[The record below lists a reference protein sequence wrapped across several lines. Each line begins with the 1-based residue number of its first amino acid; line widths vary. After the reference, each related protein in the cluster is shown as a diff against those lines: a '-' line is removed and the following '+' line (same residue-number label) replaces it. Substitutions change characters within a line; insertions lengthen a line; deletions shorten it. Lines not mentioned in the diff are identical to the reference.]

1 MHDERFSACPGHRTP
16 GQSTRRT
23 RGSTLQTGGEFP
35 RRDVSLIY
43 RTVEMA
49 LFGTIWHCFRGS
61 LTQNANSNNELGQI
75 KNRPGTLAF
84 FDAKKGFSAIGVL
97 LAHPLALGSPGSLV
111 RPTICLCRLLL
122 CTSCTSCTSCL
133 YCLHAPRIKVQIQI
147 SQATD
152 GMPMATCPGKIAR
165 PGTFATIDRTRLF
178 KKFVEKA
185 DREEGRSKHS
195 TTGRNHW
202 ATIGLPCPYRELKR
216 ARRLESAASI
226 GGR

>member
-1 MHDERFSACPGHRTP
+1 
-16 GQSTRRT
+16 
-23 RGSTLQTGGEFP
+23 
-35 RRDVSLIY
+35 
-43 RTVEMA
+43 MA

-61 LTQNANSNNELGQI
+61 LTQKANSNNELGQI

-97 LAHPLALGSPGSLV
+97 LAHPLALGSLGSLV

-122 CTSCTSCTSCL
+122 CTSCTSCP
-133 YCLHAPRIKVQIQI
+133 YCLHAPRIKVQIQMP
-147 SQATD
+147 QATD

-195 TTGRNHW
+195 TTGRNPEPLGDDW
-202 ATIGLPCPYRELKR
+202 APMSLSGT
-216 ARRLESAASI
+216 
-226 GGR
+226 

>member
-61 LTQNANSNNELGQI
+61 LSQKANSNNELGQI
-75 KNRPGTLAF
+75 KNGPGTLAF

-97 LAHPLALGSPGSLV
+97 LAHPLALGSLGSLV

-122 CTSCTSCTSCL
+122 CTSCTSCL
-133 YCLHAPRIKVQIQI
+133 YCVHSPRIKVQIQMPQETQTRTQTRVGRQHRRHI
-147 SQATD
+147 HGID
-152 GMPMATCPGKIAR
+152 GIGGSAIGCRRCAMYVPPMDAVAGKLAR
-165 PGTFATIDRTRLF
+165 PRTFACVDPRVTR
-178 KKFVEKA
+178 
-185 DREEGRSKHS
+185 GR
-195 TTGRNHW
+195 
-202 ATIGLPCPYRELKR
+202 
-216 ARRLESAASI
+216 
-226 GGR
+226 